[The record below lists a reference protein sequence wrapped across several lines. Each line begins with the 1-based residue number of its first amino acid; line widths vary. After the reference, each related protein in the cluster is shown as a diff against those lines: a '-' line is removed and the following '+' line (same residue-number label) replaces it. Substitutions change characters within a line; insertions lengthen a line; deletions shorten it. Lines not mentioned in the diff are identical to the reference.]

1 MRSVEHYGVFVELAP
16 NLAGLAEPKD
26 GVKVGQ
32 QASVYIKN
40 LIPEK
45 MKIKLIIIDSFD
57 PSRWMSLLRL
67 LPCATLSIQDTS
79 TTGFILL
86 LYQTK
91 RSKLSLHK
99 IIFSKAKEE
108 PQRFLFFILC

>member
-57 PSRWMSLLRL
+57 PPGDVLLRL

-108 PQRFLFFILC
+108 PQRFLFFIL

>member
-1 MRSVEHYGVFVELAP
+1 
-16 NLAGLAEPKD
+16 
-26 GVKVGQ
+26 
-32 QASVYIKN
+32 
-40 LIPEK
+40 

-57 PSRWMSLLRL
+57 PPGDVPAPITPLRYFIDSGHL
-67 LPCATLSIQDTS
+67 DHW
-79 TTGFILL
+79 FILL